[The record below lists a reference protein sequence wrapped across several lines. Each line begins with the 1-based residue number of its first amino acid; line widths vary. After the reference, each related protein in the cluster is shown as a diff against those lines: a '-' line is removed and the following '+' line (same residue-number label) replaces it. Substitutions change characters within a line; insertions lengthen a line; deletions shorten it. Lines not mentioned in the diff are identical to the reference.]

1 MPRFK
6 LTIAYDGRPW
16 KGWQAQPSGQTVQDR
31 IETVLGMLVGK
42 RMVIHGSGRTDSGV
56 HARGQVAHF
65 TVENLAWTSETWLR
79 AVNSKLPESIRI
91 LHCEEVPLNFH
102 SRYHTTGKVYE
113 YRLWHANVMSPFE
126 VGLSWHFFGSMDVN
140 LLREG
145 AAILQG
151 RHNFSRLSANRG
163 DMTEDARRENI
174 AGVTRDVRRIEVFE
188 EGEVIRIEF
197 EGDGF
202 LYKMVRLM
210 VGSLV
215 RVARGRADVEWLRSL
230 VEEPQGLKSDHCA
243 PADGLYLLRVMY
255 PGSGVLIQPEHLS
268 HDCGHVSELA

>member
-1 MPRFK
+1 MHRYK

-16 KGWQAQPSGQTVQDR
+16 KGWQAQPDGQTVQDR

-42 RMVIHGSGRTDSGV
+42 RMVVHGSGRTDAGV
-56 HARGQVAHF
+56 HAQGQVAHF
-65 TVENLAWTSETWLR
+65 TVEEIDWTPETWMR
-79 AVNSKLPESIRI
+79 AINSKLPMSIRI
-91 LHCEEVPLNFH
+91 LHCEEVPRDFH
-102 SRYHTTGKVYE
+102 SRYHATSKVYE

-126 VGLSWHFFGSMDVN
+126 VGLSWHFFGNMDVD
-140 LLREG
+140 LLRQG

-174 AGVTRDVRRIEVFE
+174 DGVTRTVSRIEVFE

-197 EGDGF
+197 QGDGF

-210 VGSLV
+210 VGSMV
-215 RVARGRADVEWLRSL
+215 RVARGRATLAWLRSL
-230 VEEPQGLKSDHCA
+230 VEEPEGIKSDNCA
-243 PADGLYLLRVMY
+243 PADGLYLMKVMY
-255 PGSGVLIQPEHLS
+255 PEK
-268 HDCGHVSELA
+268 